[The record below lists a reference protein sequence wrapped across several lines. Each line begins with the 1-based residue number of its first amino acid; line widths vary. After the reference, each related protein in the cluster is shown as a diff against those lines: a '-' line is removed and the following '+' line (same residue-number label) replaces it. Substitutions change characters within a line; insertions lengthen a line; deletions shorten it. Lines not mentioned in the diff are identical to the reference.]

1 MHSKDVGFR
10 LKRIREKLGLTQEAI
25 QDASQE
31 IARTEGRPDFA
42 IRHSHLS
49 VIENANSI
57 PNIFKLFS
65 LCAIYHLDLTEV
77 LGWYGLHIEKL
88 AKYQDLVKIE
98 NTRLVNMRVE
108 LMQGGK
114 TMVAPSRLDP
124 SFDPLNTNFL
134 SRMVQTWKEVPVGL
148 VARLD
153 MKHRAYAFVGLN
165 DYMMYPLIKPG
176 SFVELDV
183 NRKTISSEGWKSEF
197 ERPIYLLE
205 TRYRYSICWASKVKD
220 RLHLIPHPLSPCKPE
235 TLKYPDEVDVVGQVI
250 GVTMR
255 LVPS

>member
-10 LKRIREKLGLTQEAI
+10 LKRIREKLGLTQETI
-25 QDASQE
+25 QEASRE
-31 IARTEGRPDFA
+31 IAKAEGQPDFA

-49 VIENANSI
+49 VIENANSV

-77 LGWYGLHIEKL
+77 LGWYGLRLEKL
-88 AKYQDLVKIE
+88 AKYRDLVQIE
-98 NTRLVNMRVE
+98 NTRLLNARVE
-108 LMQGGK
+108 LMRGEK
-114 TMVAPSRLDP
+114 TLVVPSRLDP
-124 SFDPLNTNFL
+124 SFDNLKTGFL
-134 SRMVQTWKEVPVGL
+134 TRLVKAWKEVPVGL
-148 VARLD
+148 LARLD
-153 MKHRAYAFVGLN
+153 MKRHAYGFVGLN
-165 DYMMYPLIKPG
+165 DYMMFPLIRPG

-183 NRKTISSEGWKSEF
+183 NRKTISSEGWKSEY

-205 TRYRYSICWASKVKD
+205 MRHRYAVCWASLAKD
-220 RLHLIPHPLSPCKPE
+220 RLHLLPHPLSPCKPE